1 MRIPYELMVIQ
12 VNAIIIGMV
21 VSSDIRLWEGYL
33 FLLDAC
39 GWTDQEY
46 DQETLRRID
55 AAWDSQIWN

>member
-1 MRIPYELMVIQ
+1 MRVPYELVATQ
-12 VNAIIIGMV
+12 ADNLIIGMAL
-21 VSSDIRLWEGYL
+21 SLDTRWWYRYL
-33 FLLDAC
+33 FFLDIH